1 MAITPV
7 TTNLPGITFAVAN
20 TANLAVANSQTGNG
34 TLSDI
39 INPVSL
45 AKGKITSDD
54 TLTAI
59 TGAGTEFLADFN
71 VGDYLFYYDI
81 YTAVPALL
89 GRIATISS
97 DTSLILEE
105 NALSTQATGVYC
117 GATNRVV
124 RTQDSILM
132 RIPVPIT
139 GPNQFSLPNWN
150 NWLSIPRKYGAWND
164 ETTNNLERISK
175 PLNPNQLDTE
185 ENIQYTI
192 KPLFGWP
199 STEALVNG
207 AKVFV
212 YFPTTASI
220 PTNVYALLNPYG
232 TGNQTLAPNTLFKIF
247 ANSNFNLNCIRA
259 GLNYPQSNL
268 KEAGYFDPN
277 ISVSPSTST
286 STE

>member
-1 MAITPV
+1 
-7 TTNLPGITFAVAN
+7 
-20 TANLAVANSQTGNG
+20 
-34 TLSDI
+34 
-39 INPVSL
+39 
-45 AKGKITSDD
+45 
-54 TLTAI
+54 
-59 TGAGTEFLADFN
+59 
-71 VGDYLFYYDI
+71 
-81 YTAVPALL
+81 
-89 GRIATISS
+89 
-97 DTSLILEE
+97 
-105 NALSTQATGVYC
+105 
-117 GATNRVV
+117 
-124 RTQDSILM
+124 
-132 RIPVPIT
+132 
-139 GPNQFSLPNWN
+139 
-150 NWLSIPRKYGAWND
+150 
-164 ETTNNLERISK
+164 
-175 PLNPNQLDTE
+175 
-185 ENIQYTI
+185 
-192 KPLFGWP
+192 LFGWP